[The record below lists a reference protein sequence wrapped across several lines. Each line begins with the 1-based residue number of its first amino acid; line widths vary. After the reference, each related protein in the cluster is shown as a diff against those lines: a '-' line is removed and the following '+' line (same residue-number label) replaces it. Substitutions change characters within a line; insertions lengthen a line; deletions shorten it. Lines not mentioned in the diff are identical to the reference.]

1 MWWVAALVMAHA
13 GTAEAAP
20 KTAAPPVGAAG
31 AAATAPSGAPASP
44 TPSTVP
50 APDATVAPTA
60 PDATTPAPDTT
71 TPPPA
76 APAVEDG
83 NGAAEEEEEEPPR
96 KKRKKRRPARVI
108 AEEDT
113 EEEPESAEATQTAPP
128 PVESWRLVGPHF
140 LLGVERITNVLS
152 WSVTESTQVPSSSNN
167 FGASPTTVE
176 LKRGGTDVSFLG
188 SGAVSLNVF
197 GVPRVALDAMLGN
210 GFTLGGSLSY
220 MAVSLEHEQQVSSST
235 DKTSVDDGSSS
246 VFIFAPRIGV
256 MIPASP
262 FVGIWLRGGVS
273 RIAVETEAHLF
284 SSVSGQQVTSTVTST
299 QTLVDLTLD
308 PQLVINPAP
317 HVGITLGALLDI
329 GVSGTQEFSGGGA
342 THDVTAS
349 SYGVT
354 GGLVAIF

>member
-1 MWWVAALVMAHA
+1 MWWVAVLAVAHG

-20 KTAAPPVGAAG
+20 KSAAPPVGAAG

-44 TPSTVP
+44 APSTVP
-50 APDATVAPTA
+50 APDASVAPTA

-71 TPPPA
+71 TPPPTEPA
-76 APAVEDG
+76 AEDG
-83 NGAAEEEEEEPPR
+83 NGAAEEDEEEPPR

-108 AEEDT
+108 AAEDT
-113 EEEPESAEATQTAPP
+113 EEEPESAETTPTAPP
-128 PVESWRLVGPHF
+128 PVERWRLVGPHF

-152 WSVTESTQVPSSSNN
+152 WSVTENAQVTSANNN
-167 FGASPTTVE
+167 FGSSPTTVE
-176 LKRGGTDVSFLG
+176 LKRSGTDVSFLG
-188 SGAVSLNVF
+188 SGGISTNVF

-220 MAVSLEHEQQVSSST
+220 MTFDTEHEVSDGTTKASR
-235 DKTSVDDGSSS
+235 DDGSAS

-256 MIPASP
+256 MIPTSP
-262 FVGIWLRGGVS
+262 FVGIWLRAGVS
-273 RIAVETEAHLF
+273 RIAVSSEANLF

-308 PQLVINPAP
+308 PQLVINPVP

-329 GVSGTQEFSGGGA
+329 GVSGTFETSGTGP
-342 THDVTAS
+342 TQDVTAS